1 MQFFSETFKMDF
13 ISSTSLKCFAVSGFH
28 PPPVKQDAED
38 LPLNSTLHSL
48 LSPVL
53 QMLSLGTSQS
63 QHKEWS
69 PEGAVCWQEG
79 YHRPKAA
86 ASRSLTRDSEG
97 TVPAMSLLCAGGPF
111 PPHLGDS
118 GEIVWVPW
126 RQLIT
131 ELSSTI
137 PHRFRF
143 PIIASCWGEVP
154 LCKVTAQILSL
165 ATRSHVYTPA

>member
-28 PPPVKQDAED
+28 PPPVKQNAED

-69 PEGAVCWQEG
+69 PEGAVWWHEG

-86 ASRSLTRDSEG
+86 VSQSLTRDSEG
-97 TVPAMSLLCAGGPF
+97 TVPAMSLLCAGGGLSTSSGGLWRDCVGALETADHRVGL
-111 PPHLGDS
+111 HLS
-118 GEIVWVPW
+118 PQVQVSHHC
-126 RQLIT
+126 QL
-131 ELSSTI
+131 LG
-137 PHRFRF
+137 RG
-143 PIIASCWGEVP
+143 AP
-154 LCKVTAQILSL
+154 L
-165 ATRSHVYTPA
+165 